1 MYPSDR
7 FCFLK
12 TGPAFF
18 WHKLPT
24 SIRKRIAALG
34 PCLGTG
40 SVKQVHRAKLMS
52 KGVEEEVAVAILR
65 NQVEDEA
72 LSSLEALESSP
83 DLEAV

>member
-1 MYPSDR
+1 M
-7 FCFLK
+7 
-12 TGPAFF
+12 
-18 WHKLPT
+18 
-24 SIRKRIAALG
+24 
-34 PCLGTG
+34 GTG